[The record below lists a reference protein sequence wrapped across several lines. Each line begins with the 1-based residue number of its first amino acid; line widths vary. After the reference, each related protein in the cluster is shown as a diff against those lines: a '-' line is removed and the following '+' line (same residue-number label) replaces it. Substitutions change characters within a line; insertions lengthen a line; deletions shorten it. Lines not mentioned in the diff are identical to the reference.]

1 MRFLRLKG
9 LWLSCAVIL
18 TSLSAH
24 ANQSPISD
32 AAEKRDWNEVL
43 ARIKEKAD
51 VNAPQA
57 DGTTALHWAV
67 HYDDLAT
74 TKALL
79 AAGANVAATNHYG
92 VPPLSLA
99 CVNGN
104 DGIVRALLEA
114 GADPN
119 ITLRGGES
127 VLMTAAR
134 TGRVGPVVALLDR
147 GAKVDAEDRKGQTA
161 LMWAAADGNAEVV
174 ELLIKSEADIHH
186 RLKSGF
192 TPLLFAAREGRIEVA
207 RALLKAGANAN
218 EVIETERSGKRAPLE
233 GTSALILAVENGH
246 FELAMELVNAGADP
260 NDQRSGYGP
269 LHVVTWVRKPNRG
282 DDEAGQPPPEGSG
295 KLTSLDFV
303 RQIVGKGADV
313 NARLKKG
320 AGGRGKLS
328 LKLATPF
335 LMASKTAD
343 LTLMKLLV
351 EIGADPTTPNADGS
365 TPLMAAAG
373 LGCLAPDEEA
383 GTEAECLDAVKYLLG
398 LSADVN
404 AVDRNGETA
413 MHSAAY
419 KSLPKIVHFLAENGA
434 KIETWNTT
442 NRWGWTPLRIAE
454 GYRPGNFKPSFETIA
469 ALREVMSA
477 AGVNFST
484 PVTSGLTTP
493 ESYTPN
499 GGKKPTP

>member
-1 MRFLRLKG
+1 LKWVG
-9 LWLSCAVIL
+9 ALCAVIL
-18 TSLSAH
+18 TLSSAH
-24 ANQSPISD
+24 GAQSAIAD
-32 AAEKRDWNEVL
+32 AAEKKDWNGVL
-43 ARIKEKAD
+43 TELKAKAD

-67 HYDDLAT
+67 HHDDLAT

-79 AAGANVAATNHYG
+79 AAGANVSATNNYG

-104 DGIVRALLEA
+104 EHIVRALLDA

-119 ITLRGGES
+119 TKLRGGET

-134 TGRVGPVVALLDR
+134 TGRVGPVAALLDR
-147 GAKVDAEDRKGQTA
+147 GAAVEETDRKGQSA
-161 LMWAAADGNAEVV
+161 LMWAAADGQAEVV
-174 ELLIKSEADIHH
+174 ALLIKSGANIHR
-186 RLKSGF
+186 RLKAGF
-192 TPLLFAAREGRIEVA
+192 TPLLFAAREGRMEVV
-207 RALLKAGANAN
+207 RTLLKAGADVN
-218 EVIETERSGKRAPLE
+218 EAIEYQRSDKRGPLE
-233 GTSALILAVENGH
+233 GTSALALAVENGH
-246 FELAMELVNAGADP
+246 FELAIELVNAGADP
-260 NDQRSGYGP
+260 NDQRSGYAP
-269 LHVVTWVRKPNRG
+269 LHIVTWVRKPNRG

-303 RQIVGKGADV
+303 RQIVAKGADV

-320 AGGRGKLS
+320 DGGRGKLS

-343 LTLMKLLV
+343 LPLMKLLV
-351 EIGADPTTPNADGS
+351 ELGANPSIPNADGA

-383 GTEAECLDAVKYLLG
+383 GTEAECVEVVKYLLALG
-398 LSADVN
+398 ADINV
-404 AVDRNGETA
+404 ADRNGETA
-413 MHSAAY
+413 MHGAAY
-419 KSLPKIVHFLAENGA
+419 KSLPKVVQYLAQNGA
-434 KIETWNTT
+434 KIEAWNTT

-469 ALREVMSA
+469 ALKEVMSA
-477 AGVNFST
+477 AGVSVSAT
-484 PVTSGLTTP
+484 ATSGATTWQP
-493 ESYTPN
+493 YAPDGN
-499 GGKKPTP
+499 KKPAQ

>member
-1 MRFLRLKG
+1 MRFLRLKWVG
-9 LWLSCAVIL
+9 SLCAVIL
-18 TSLSAH
+18 ALSSAH
-24 ANQSPISD
+24 AAQSAVAD
-32 AAEKRDWNEVL
+32 AAERRDWNGL
-43 ARIKEKAD
+43 LDQIIAKAD
-51 VNAPQA
+51 VNAPQL

-67 HYDDLAT
+67 HHDDLPT

-79 AAGANVAATNHYG
+79 AGGANASATNNYG

-104 DGIVRALLEA
+104 ERIVRELLVA

-119 ITLRGGES
+119 TTLRGGET

-134 TGRVGPVVALLDR
+134 TGRVGPVAALLER

-161 LMWAAADGNAEVV
+161 LMWAAADGQAEVV
-174 ELLIKSEADIHH
+174 ALLIKSGADMHH

-192 TPLLFAAREGRIEVA
+192 TPLLFAARDGRIEVVQT
-207 RALLKAGANAN
+207 LLKAGANPN
-218 EVIETERSGKRAPLE
+218 EAIETEKSGKRAPLE
-233 GTSALILAVENGH
+233 GTSALALAVENGH
-246 FELAMELVNAGADP
+246 FELAMELVNSGADP
-260 NDQRSGYGP
+260 NDQRSGDTA

-303 RQIVGKGADV
+303 RKIVAKGADV

-320 AGGRGKLS
+320 DSGRGKLS
-328 LKLATPF
+328 LKQATPF

-343 LTLMKLLV
+343 LPLIKLLV
-351 EIGADPTTPNADGS
+351 ELGADPSTPNADGS

-383 GTEAECLDAVKYLLG
+383 GTEAECVEAVKYLLTLG
-398 LSADVN
+398 ADINV
-404 AVDRNGETA
+404 VDRNGETA
-413 MHSAAY
+413 MHGAAY
-419 KSLPKIVHFLAENGA
+419 KSLPKVVHFLADNGA
-434 KIETWNTT
+434 KIDTWNTT

-477 AGVNFST
+477 AGVNVST
-484 PVTSGLTTP
+484 SVTSGAITP
-493 ESYTPN
+493 ESYAPDAS
-499 GGKKPTP
+499 KKSTQ

>member
-1 MRFLRLKG
+1 MRRLRLKG
-9 LWLSCAVIL
+9 LGSICALIL
-18 TSLSAH
+18 ALHSAR
-24 ANQSPISD
+24 ATQSALAD
-32 AAEKRDWNEVL
+32 AAEKRDWPAVL
-43 ARIKEKAD
+43 SQLKAKAD
-51 VNAPQA
+51 VNSPQA

-67 HYDDLAT
+67 HHDDLAT

-79 AAGANVAATNHYG
+79 AAGANVSAANNYG
-92 VPPLSLA
+92 VPALSLA

-104 DGIVRALLEA
+104 ESIVRALLDA

-119 ITLRGGES
+119 TTLRGGES

-134 TGRVGPVVALLDR
+134 TGRIGPVAALLDK
-147 GAKVDAEDRKGQTA
+147 GAKVEATDRKGQTA
-161 LMWAAADGNAEVV
+161 LIWAAAEGQSEVV
-174 ELLIKSEADIHH
+174 NLLIKSGADIHR

-192 TPLLFAAREGRIEVA
+192 TPLLFAARDGRIEVV
-207 RALLKAGANAN
+207 RVLLKAGADAN
-218 EVIETERSGKRAPLE
+218 EAIETEKSGRRAPLE
-233 GTSALILAVENGH
+233 GMSALMLAVENGH
-246 FELAMELVNAGADP
+246 FELAMELVNNGADP
-260 NDQRSGYGP
+260 NDQRWGYTA
-269 LHVVTWVRKPNRG
+269 LHMVTWVRKPNRG

-303 RQIVGKGADV
+303 RQIVAKGADV

-320 AGGRGKLS
+320 DGGRGKLS
-328 LKLATPF
+328 LNKATPF

-343 LTLMKLLV
+343 LALMKLLV
-351 EIGADPTTPNADGS
+351 ELGADPKIPNADGA

-383 GTEAECLDAVKYLLG
+383 GTEAQCVETGKYLLTIG
-398 LSADVN
+398 ANVN

-413 MHSAAY
+413 MHGAAY
-419 KSLPKIVHFLAENGA
+419 KSLPKVVHFLADNGA

-469 ALREVMSA
+469 ALKEVMSA
-477 AGVNFST
+477 AGVAVST
-484 PVTSGLTTP
+484 SAATGPATSEPYAPDG
-493 ESYTPN
+493 N
-499 GGKKPTP
+499 KKPAP

>member
-1 MRFLRLKG
+1 VAF
-9 LWLSCAVIL
+9 
-18 TSLSAH
+18 LSAH
-24 ANQSPISD
+24 ATQSPIAD
-32 AAEKRDWNEVL
+32 AAEKKDWNVVL
-43 ARIKEKAD
+43 VQINAKAD
-51 VNAPQA
+51 LNAPQA

-67 HYDDLAT
+67 HHDDLAT

-79 AAGANVAATNHYG
+79 AAGANASATNNYG

-104 DGIVRALLEA
+104 EGIVRALLDA

-119 ITLRGGES
+119 TTLRGGET

-134 TGRVGPVVALLDR
+134 TGRVGPVAALLDR

-161 LMWAAADGNAEVV
+161 LMWAAADGHAEVV
-174 ELLIKSEADIHH
+174 ALLIKSGADIHH

-192 TPLLFAAREGRIEVA
+192 TPLLFAAREGRIEVV
-207 RALLKAGANAN
+207 RALLKAGADAN
-218 EVIETERSGKRAPLE
+218 EAIETDRNGKRSRFE
-233 GTSALILAVENGH
+233 QTSALILAVENGH
-246 FELAMELVNAGADP
+246 FELAMELINAGADP
-260 NDQRSGYGP
+260 NDQRSGFTA
-269 LHVVTWVRKPNRG
+269 LHVITWVRKPNRG

-303 RQIVGKGADV
+303 RQIVAKGADV
-313 NARLKKG
+313 NAGLKRVN
-320 AGGRGKLS
+320 AVPREVKLT
-328 LKLATPF
+328 TPF

-343 LTLMKLLV
+343 LHLMKLLV
-351 EIGADPTTPNADGS
+351 ELGANPSTPNELGS

-383 GTEAECLDAVKYLLG
+383 GTEAECIEAAKYLLA

-413 MHSAAY
+413 MHGAAY
-419 KSLPKIVHFLAENGA
+419 KSLPKVVHFLADNGA
-434 KIETWNTT
+434 RIETWNQT

-469 ALREVMSA
+469 ALKEVMSA
-477 AGVNFST
+477 AGVSV
-484 PVTSGLTTP
+484 PASVTSGATTS
-493 ESYTPN
+493 ESYAPDGN
-499 GGKKPTP
+499 KKPGL